1 MKRIFNI
8 IALATAIFATSCIK
22 DGYLTEA
29 NYDFKV
35 NYETFWNLFN
45 ENYCFMG
52 ENFGYTKNVDWYA
65 VREEM
70 MPKVEAATTEEEL
83 LEIMGQSIDKLK
95 DGHIWIDTKFNH
107 RGCFTFYEKENGVKY
122 PENFISSSV
131 VKEYY
136 LDNKYQYR
144 TRNGQRFGNITR
156 NGKTFFY
163 LYHSD
168 FTKGLTAEDMEVM
181 KPHVDKADGFIYDVR
196 TNPGGNTQLAF
207 DIAGMFMKERT
218 HVGYDVVKTGKG
230 YNDLSEPAP
239 IYVEPNYPSLK
250 WYEKP
255 TVLLTNRDVYSTAN
269 EFTCFM
275 KQAPNVTL
283 IGGIT
288 GGGGGNPTS
297 YYLPNGWTVVMS
309 AATLTLDVDKKQ
321 IEAGVEPDIYVE
333 ITEQDKTNKIDTILE
348 RAIEELSK

>member
-35 NYETFWNLFN
+35 NYEKFWNLFN

-52 ENFGYTKNVDWYA
+52 ENFGYTKNVDWKA
-65 VREEM
+65 VYDEM

-83 LEIMGQSIDKLK
+83 LEIMGESIDKLK

-107 RGCFTFYEKENGVKY
+107 RGCYTFYYDENDMRY
-122 PENFISSSV
+122 PENFISSTV
-131 VKEYY
+131 IKEKY
-136 LDNKYQYR
+136 LDNQYQYR

-168 FTKGLTAEDMEVM
+168 FTKGLTEEDLTVM
-181 KPHVDKADGFIYDVR
+181 QPHIEKADGFIYDVR

-207 DIAGMFMKERT
+207 EIAGKFMTEKT

-230 YNDLSEPAP
+230 NNDLTDPTA
-239 IYVEPNYPSLK
+239 IYVVPVQQSLK
-250 WYEKP
+250 WSEKK

-297 YYLPNGWTVVMS
+297 FYLPNGWTVVMS
-309 AATLTLDVDKKQ
+309 AATFTLDVNKKQ
-321 IEAGVEPDIYVE
+321 IEAGIEPDIYVE

>member
-8 IALATAIFATSCIK
+8 IAISTAIFATSCIQ
-22 DGYLTEA
+22 DGYLTEV
-29 NYDFKV
+29 NNDFKV

-52 ENFGYTKNVDWYA
+52 ENFGYTKNVDWKA
-65 VREEM
+65 VYDEM
-70 MPKVEAATTEEEL
+70 MPKVEAAETEEEL

-107 RGCFTFYEKENGVKY
+107 RGCFTFYYDQNGVKY
-122 PENFISSSV
+122 PDNFISNTV
-131 VKEYY
+131 IKEKY
-136 LDNKYQYR
+136 LDDKYQYR

-168 FTKGLTAEDMEVM
+168 FTKDLTAEDLKVM
-181 KPHVDKADGFIYDVR
+181 QPHIEKADGFIYDIR
-196 TNPGGNTQLAF
+196 TNLGGNTQLAF
-207 DIAGMFMKERT
+207 DIAGKFMKEKT

-230 YNDLSEPAP
+230 YNDMTDPAP
-239 IYVEPNYPSLK
+239 LYVVPKDQSLK
-250 WYEKP
+250 WSEKK

-269 EFTCFM
+269 EFACFM
-275 KQAPNVTL
+275 KEAPNVTL

-309 AATLTLDVDKKQ
+309 AHTFTLDKDKKQ
-321 IEAGVEPDIYVE
+321 IEAGIEPDIEVT
-333 ITEQDKTNKIDTILE
+333 ITETDKANNVDSILE